1 MIFHYL
7 CGLLFTIHF
16 PQIMKISVN
25 KFVSATYDLYVGGEE
40 GSEQELMEKATEDR
54 PLSFIFGTGMMLEGF
69 ENNLAGLTV
78 GESFDF
84 TLSAENAYGE
94 YVDENVVDLP
104 KSIFETDGK
113 IDEEI
118 IFENNTVPMVDQEGN
133 RLNGTIVKI
142 GEQNITMD
150 FNHPLAGEDLHF
162 VGKVVEV
169 REPSEKE
176 LKQFMGGC
184 NCGESDCEGC
194 GSEADDLDGG
204 CSCGCGH

>member
-1 MIFHYL
+1 
-7 CGLLFTIHF
+7 
-16 PQIMKISVN
+16 MKISVN
-25 KFVSATYDLYVGGEE
+25 KLVSATYDLYVGGEE
-40 GSEQELMEKATEDR
+40 GNEQEIMEKATEDR

-78 GESFDF
+78 GDSFDF
-84 TLSAENAYGE
+84 TLPADEAYGE
-94 YVDENVVDLP
+94 YIDENLVTLP

-142 GEQNITMD
+142 EEQNITMD

-162 VGKVVEV
+162 IGKVVEV

-176 LKQFMGGC
+176 LKQFMDGC
-184 NCGESDCEGC
+184 NCGDSDC
-194 GSEADDLDGG
+194 GSCNSKDDDGGYG
-204 CSCGCGH
+204 CSCSH